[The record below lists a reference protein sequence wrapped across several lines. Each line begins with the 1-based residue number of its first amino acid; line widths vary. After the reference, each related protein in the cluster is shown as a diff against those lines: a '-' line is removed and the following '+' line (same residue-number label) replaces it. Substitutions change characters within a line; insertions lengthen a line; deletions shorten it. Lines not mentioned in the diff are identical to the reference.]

1 MNKNHIEG
9 RRDGTSWHDTPK
21 SKGSVVEGNVAVV
34 QGAEAAGGDSLPI
47 GSSQGG
53 RSPATNAFLPGEI
66 PRRKWH
72 GKSAEVVVAENK
84 PGVRDPHKLETGN
97 LETVKDR
104 TDKEPI
110 TAWRTLTPIKPVGQE
125 VGECR
130 HDGKHVG
137 FGGEVAWAERSK
149 LPLPGRRKLQP

>member
-9 RRDGTSWHDTPK
+9 RHDGTSWHDTAK
-21 SKGSVVEGNVAVV
+21 SNGSVVEVNVAVV
-34 QGAEAAGGDSLPI
+34 QGS
-47 GSSQGG
+47 
-53 RSPATNAFLPGEI
+53 NAFLPGEI
-66 PRRKWH
+66 PRRKWR

-97 LETVKDR
+97 LGTVKDR
-104 TDKEPI
+104 TDEEPI

-137 FGGEVAWAERSK
+137 FWGEVAWAARSK
-149 LPLPGRRKLQP
+149 SPLPGRRKLQP